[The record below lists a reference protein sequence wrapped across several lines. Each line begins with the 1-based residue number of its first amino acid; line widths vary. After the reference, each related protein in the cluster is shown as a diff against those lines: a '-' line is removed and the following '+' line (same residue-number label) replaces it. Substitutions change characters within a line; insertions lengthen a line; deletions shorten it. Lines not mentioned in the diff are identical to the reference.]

1 MRVVKEKKNQVP
13 SCRVLPIREDIAI
26 HFGLF
31 GGSGN
36 TLK

>member
-13 SCRVLPIREDIAI
+13 SCRVLPIREDNAYY
-26 HFGLF
+26 FGLL

-36 TLK
+36 TVK